1 MDFAKT
7 NNLELIVDILNK
19 PKLKG
24 ESPETFQRKHRYVFL
39 NRFNDHPIIMC
50 HNLNDNM
57 ESWVF
62 GSIIGQPKLIPYRN
76 NNVIRPVMLN
86 SSSNILSYLKQ
97 HDLKWYEDKTN
108 TDVLIPR
115 NRIRLNVLPEMLLIN
130 KGFEK
135 TIKKRILIKYSKEKN
150 NG

>member
-1 MDFAKT
+1 
-7 NNLELIVDILNK
+7 
-19 PKLKG
+19 
-24 ESPETFQRKHRYVFL
+24 
-39 NRFNDHPIIMC
+39 
-50 HNLNDNM
+50 
-57 ESWVF
+57 
-62 GSIIGQPKLIPYRN
+62 
-76 NNVIRPVMLN
+76 MLN

-97 HDLKWYEDKTN
+97 YDLKWYEDKTN
-108 TDVLIPR
+108 TDVSIPR